1 MLNRVR
7 SIQVVGLLAST
18 FLWHCMQDAPRDNIF
33 DPESELYE
41 RSGEIQ
47 GLITGKYPPYTPIAQ
62 VRVELP
68 EQQIHSVT
76 NDAGEFEFSQ
86 LKPGTVPII
95 YSAEN
100 YVTHQDTLVVPAGDA
115 ATTLVRLNG
124 KPQIAAVELITKHI
138 AHWQPVE
145 DEYVLEVEAWVL
157 DMDGALDVDSVRFQI
172 PAWDFDTLLT
182 PGSHQAVYA
191 GVYFNDS
198 FQSPFP
204 ELEGEPLRLRC
215 GDQSGD
221 WGEWY
226 DTQIS
231 RLIVS
236 VPQIL
241 SPAGLTTVDSL
252 PVFRWSHFDAGF
264 QVQYQVDIFRLNE
277 LAIPQF
283 VQSSPAMAD
292 TTLQWQTQTALAPA
306 RYYWTL
312 SVMDRYG
319 NISVSKEAA
328 FMVQE

>member
-1 MLNRVR
+1 
-7 SIQVVGLLAST
+7 
-18 FLWHCMQDAPRDNIF
+18 MQDAPRDNIF

-47 GLITGKYPPYTPIAQ
+47 GMVTGKYPPYTPIAQ

-76 NDAGEFEFSQ
+76 NDMGEFAFSQ
-86 LKPGTVPII
+86 LKPGIFPVI
-95 YSAEN
+95 YTAGD
-100 YVTHQDTLVVPAGDA
+100 YVTHQDTLVVPAGNA

-124 KPQIAAVELITKHI
+124 KPKIASVELITKHI

-145 DEYVLEVEAWVL
+145 DEYVLEVESLVE
-157 DMDGALDVDSVRFQI
+157 DFDGVPDVDSVRFQI

-182 PGSHQAVYA
+182 VGSNP
-191 GVYFNDS
+191 GVYEGLYFDDAFGGN
-198 FQSPFP
+198 PFP

-241 SPAGLTTVDSL
+241 SPAGLATVDSL
-252 PVFRWSHFDAGF
+252 PVFRWSNFDAGF
-264 QVQYQVDIFRLNE
+264 QVLYQVDIFRLNE

-283 VQSSPAMAD
+283 VQSSPAMAH
-292 TTLQWQTQTALAPA
+292 TTLQWQTQTPLAPA

-312 SVMDRYG
+312 SVRDRYG

-328 FMVQE
+328 FMVQ